1 MTARSGAQDPS
12 GAAAER
18 AQNQASPD
26 RTAAGQAPAGK
37 PAASA
42 PAAGQAPAG
51 KPAAVAAAASRA
63 AAPGQASAPGQA
75 ARLPYEQA
83 RDELTDLVKRLEAG
97 GLTLEQS
104 LELWERG
111 ERLADICAEWLEG
124 ARARLATAMARRD
137 DTSADA
143 AAPF

>member
-1 MTARSGAQDPS
+1 MAPSGAPDQP
-12 GAAAER
+12 GAPAERARPQAAAER
-18 AQNQASPD
+18 PQKRAAADRAAADRTAAD
-26 RTAAGQAPAGK
+26 RTAAGQAPA
-37 PAASA
+37 
-42 PAAGQAPAG
+42 
-51 KPAAVAAAASRA
+51 
-63 AAPGQASAPGQA
+63 GQA

-111 ERLADICAEWLEG
+111 ERLADICTEWLEG
-124 ARARLATAMARRD
+124 ARARLATAMARRN
-137 DTSADA
+137 DTSADP